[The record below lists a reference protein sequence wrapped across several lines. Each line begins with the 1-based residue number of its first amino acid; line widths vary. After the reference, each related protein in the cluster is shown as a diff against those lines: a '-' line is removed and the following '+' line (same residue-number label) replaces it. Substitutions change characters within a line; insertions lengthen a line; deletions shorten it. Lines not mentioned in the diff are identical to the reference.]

1 MQLIMNLP
9 KLTMEKYF
17 RLWTLMSL
25 LLITPF
31 FLFAQEA
38 KDMADDAMDGAKEK
52 VQPYQNWEAGLF
64 LGGAAYLGDLNEE
77 DKNGKNTFNFP
88 AFGLN
93 INRNFS
99 ENFALRANLAF
110 AQISSDETEFD
121 DGPHQRRGWAFKNS
135 LVELSLV
142 GQYELFGKR
151 RYSNNGAFKKTISPY
166 IFGGIGLAFGKP
178 EADNAT
184 TEALAQFDDS
194 EGSRVAFPLGLGLK
208 FDLSRKIALGIE
220 GGVRA
225 TLSDELD
232 GISQFPSSGV
242 ETDNEDWY
250 GTVGVNL
257 TFRLGEKD
265 TDKDGIADIDDKCPT
280 VAGIAEMDGCPD
292 RDNDGI
298 MDSADAC
305 PDTYGQKVL
314 KGCPDTDGDGIAD
327 QNDKCPDTPG
337 MRRFEGCPDTDGDD
351 VIDSEDVCPTVAGL
365 AKFSGCP
372 DTDGDGIVDS
382 EDKCPSLAGIAAAG
396 GCPDS
401 DGDGILDAD
410 DKCPNKAGTAAFAGC
425 PDSDGDG
432 IGDAEDK
439 CPTLAGI
446 ASNDGCP
453 AIARVDQKVLDD
465 AMRNVRFETG
475 SAKLTSASQGI
486 LNQIAEVVNRY
497 PGYGLTMSGYT
508 DNVGNDFTNQ
518 QLSEKRAASCMNYL
532 AGKGISRSLMSS
544 AGYGEARPI
553 ATNSTAAGRRL
564 NRRVEFQLV
573 RK

>member
-1 MQLIMNLP
+1 MNLP

-31 FLFAQEA
+31 FLFAQD
-38 KDMADDAMDGAKEK
+38 DMADKAMEEGKPVK
-52 VQPYQNWEAGLF
+52 IQPYQDWEAGLF
-64 LGGAAYLGDLNEE
+64 LGGAMYLGDVTQETSSLS
-77 DKNGKNTFNFP
+77 NTIKLP

-93 INRNFS
+93 INRNLS
-99 ENFALRANLAF
+99 ENFALRAGLTY
-110 AQISSDETEFD
+110 AQISADETEFD
-121 DGPHQRRGWAFKNS
+121 EGPHNDRGWAFKNT
-135 LVELSLV
+135 LIELSLV
-142 GQYELFGKR
+142 AQYEFLGKR
-151 RYSNNGAFKKTISPY
+151 RYSNNGTFKKTVSPY
-166 IFGGIGLAFGKP
+166 VFAGLGLAFGSP
-178 EADNAT
+178 EADNDRTKAIV
-184 TEALAQFDDS
+184 QGYDDS
-194 EGSRVAFPLGLGLK
+194 EGSRLSIPVGLGLK

-220 GGVRA
+220 GGLRP
-225 TLSDELD
+225 TFSDEVD
-232 GISQFPSSGV
+232 GISRYPQGGE
-242 ETDNEDWY
+242 ETDDNDWY
-250 GTVGVNL
+250 GFGGLNL

-265 TDKDGIADIDDKCPT
+265 TDKDGIADVDDKCPT

-298 MDSADAC
+298 MDSEDAC

-314 KGCPDTDGDGIAD
+314 KGCPDADGDGIAD

-351 VIDSEDVCPTVAGL
+351 VIDSEDVCPNVAGL

-372 DTDGDGIVDS
+372 DTDGDGIIDS
-382 EDKCPSLAGIAAAG
+382 EDKCPTVAGIAAAA
-396 GCPDS
+396 GCPDA
-401 DGDGILDAD
+401 DGDGVLDAD
-410 DKCPNKAGTAAFAGC
+410 DKCPNKAGTAAFGGC

-439 CPTLAGI
+439 CPTLAGT
-446 ASNDGCP
+446 AANEGCP
-453 AIARVDQKVLDD
+453 AIAVEDQKVLDD

-475 SAKLTSASQGI
+475 SAKLVGESKAI
-486 LNQIAEVVNRY
+486 LDQIAEVVTRY
-497 PGYGLTMSGYT
+497 PGYGLTISGYT

-518 QLSEKRAASCMNYL
+518 QLSEKRAASCVTYL
-532 AGKGISRSLMSS
+532 ASKGVARNLMSS